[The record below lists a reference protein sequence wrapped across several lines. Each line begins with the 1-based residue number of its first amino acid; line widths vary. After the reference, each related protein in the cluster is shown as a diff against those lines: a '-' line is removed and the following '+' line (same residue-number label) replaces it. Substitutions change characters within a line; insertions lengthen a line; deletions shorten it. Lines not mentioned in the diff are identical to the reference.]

1 MKLVLKILALP
12 VLFVVKVI
20 CILGNLLTNV
30 VSYVIGLL
38 LLVIGGSAIY
48 CIVKALWQS
57 LLILVVLG
65 IATIA
70 AVFLLVWAVM
80 KVENIGESL
89 GAFILVGLGM
99 WLICDSDDGAK
110 EVINHPEKI
119 DIDNSRIIEPVEAII
134 TGFALSVDSVS
145 VCLGYGA
152 AGKNSVVL
160 PVLVTVFQIIFLYGG
175 IIMSKK
181 IRLKTKVN
189 CITLISGLIIM
200 IIGLYKLV
208 PFFS

>member
-20 CILGNLLTNV
+20 CVLGNLLTNV
-30 VSYVIGLL
+30 VSYVIGIL

-70 AVFLLVWAVM
+70 TVFLLVWAVM

-89 GAFILVGLGM
+89 GAFIISERSHRPVAFSFWEG
-99 WLICDSDDGAK
+99 SDGNGSD
-110 EVINHPEKI
+110 KI
-119 DIDNSRIIEPVEAII
+119 DCAPCE
-134 TGFALSVDSVS
+134 
-145 VCLGYGA
+145 
-152 AGKNSVVL
+152 
-160 PVLVTVFQIIFLYGG
+160 
-175 IIMSKK
+175 
-181 IRLKTKVN
+181 
-189 CITLISGLIIM
+189 
-200 IIGLYKLV
+200 
-208 PFFS
+208 

>member
-57 LLILVVLG
+57 LLILVV
-65 IATIA
+65 ATIA

-89 GAFILVGLGM
+89 GAFIR
-99 WLICDSDDGAK
+99 S
-110 EVINHPEKI
+110 
-119 DIDNSRIIEPVEAII
+119 
-134 TGFALSVDSVS
+134 
-145 VCLGYGA
+145 
-152 AGKNSVVL
+152 
-160 PVLVTVFQIIFLYGG
+160 
-175 IIMSKK
+175 
-181 IRLKTKVN
+181 
-189 CITLISGLIIM
+189 
-200 IIGLYKLV
+200 
-208 PFFS
+208 